1 MAQAQTNN
9 ADQDGKFS
17 VPEQDLLKADL
28 ALNEGIVRNISAQKN
43 EPAWMLKLRLKALAE
58 FLARPM

>member
-17 VPEQDLLKADL
+17 VPEQYLFKADL
-28 ALNEGIVRNISAQKN
+28 GLNEGIVRNISAQK
-43 EPAWMLKLRLKALAE
+43 K
-58 FLARPM
+58 